1 MRLDVWL
8 WHEPDYLCPSVDVCC
23 SGQIGSRFE
32 AVKAAFDPTRTWDKP
47 AIATNGAGFSR
58 YHVAR

>member
-47 AIATNGAGFSR
+47 AIATNRGRF
-58 YHVAR
+58 